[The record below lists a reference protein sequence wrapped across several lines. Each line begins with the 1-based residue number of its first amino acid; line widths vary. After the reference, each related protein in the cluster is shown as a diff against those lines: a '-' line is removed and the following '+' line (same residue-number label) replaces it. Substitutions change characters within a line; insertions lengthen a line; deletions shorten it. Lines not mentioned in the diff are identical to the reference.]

1 MSGTLALL
9 IALVIGIEIAIPI
22 GTYLLF
28 KGRYDEKTRLWF
40 ISVLCNS
47 AAIILVALRPLIPEY
62 VSHQVS
68 WMLMIAAFQLMLE
81 AISRELHPRTRWRVH
96 AAAFLS
102 WVCLIN
108 VIYLYGLT
116 ESLGFAAYSIALASV
131 SGILLMMLWKLNK
144 HRSSTSLRILQIAFF
159 LYGVPALL
167 RVVAYVQTGSVDQL
181 NVFKFSMVTNI
192 LVFAWVLGQMFLP
205 FGYWGFTLEKA
216 ESEREQA
223 EAGED
228 RATQEAD
235 RFRLLVE
242 ERDRL
247 LVMNSRF
254 SVVSA
259 LSSFSAM
266 LIHDI
271 TQPLQTLQL
280 GLERIRSDLV
290 KGAPR
295 ERLEVDVEQ
304 LEKTMDRA
312 GNLVSGL
319 RTLMQSGESKVAPV
333 LVAPLFDKIDSI
345 LSSEALNRKVAVVR
359 ENNLPHDCQIMADEV
374 MLQRVMINL
383 ISNALNQFRLNP
395 VSSPQ
400 VTIRL
405 EQEDLNDL
413 PGVVI
418 QVTDNG
424 GGFPLE
430 LLERVGQPW
439 SSSQP
444 EGLGMA
450 LMLSKQLVGL
460 WGGYLK
466 LFNRSDGVAGA
477 GVRIWLRK
485 AEKTDKTE
493 SPVVGI
499 PKNGNTVF

>member
-1 MSGTLALL
+1 M
-9 IALVIGIEIAIPI
+9 PI

-28 KGRYDEKTRLWF
+28 NGRHDEKTRLWLLSMSI
-40 ISVLCNS
+40 ISLS
-47 AAIILVALRPLIPEY
+47 TILVAVRPIIPYYLAHELPWLMHTTGFLLMVEAIRRESRAPTPWWVY
-62 VSHQVS
+62 GVLLVFFATIWNVLHILGYSQPWGLALYSSFVSVICS
-68 WMLMIAAFQLMLE
+68 ILWWMLHKLRRQSSSKSLLLLE
-81 AISRELHPRTRWRVH
+81 IGV
-96 AAAFLS
+96 
-102 WVCLIN
+102 V
-108 VIYLYGLT
+108 LYGLP
-116 ESLGFAAYSIALASV
+116 S
-131 SGILLMMLWKLNK
+131 
-144 HRSSTSLRILQIAFF
+144 
-159 LYGVPALL
+159 LL
-167 RVVAYVQTGSVDQL
+167 RVLGFLYLGTPDVM
-181 NVFKFSMVTNI
+181 NVYKFSVFTNL
-192 LVFAWVLGQMFLP
+192 LVFSFVLAVLFIAL
-205 FGYWGFTLEKA
+205 GYWGFTLEK
-216 ESEREQA
+216 SERERSLA

-254 SVVSA
+254 SIVSA

-290 KGAPR
+290 KGASR
-295 ERLEVDVEQ
+295 AQLEVDVEH

-345 LSSEALNRKVAVVR
+345 LSSEALNRKVTVAL
-359 ENNLPHDCQIMADEV
+359 ENNLPHECRVMADQV
-374 MLQRVMINL
+374 MLQRVVINL
-383 ISNALNQFRLNP
+383 VSNALNQFKLNP
-395 VSSPQ
+395 VAAPK
-400 VTIRL
+400 VTISLAR
-405 EQEDLNDL
+405 EELNDM

-424 GGFPLE
+424 GGFPPE

-439 SSSQP
+439 SSRRP

-460 WGGYLK
+460 WGGQLN
-466 LFNRSDGVAGA
+466 LFNRTDGVAGA

-485 AEKTDKTE
+485 AEKSDKSENTL
-493 SPVVGI
+493 VGI

>member
-9 IALVIGIEIAIPI
+9 ISLVIGIELTIPV

-28 KGRYDEKTRLWF
+28 KGRYDDKTRLWF

-47 AAIILVALRPLIPEY
+47 SAIILVALRPLLPEY

-81 AISRELHPRTRWRVH
+81 AISREMQPRTRWWVH
-96 AAAFLS
+96 ATVFLS
-102 WVCLIN
+102 WVCLSN
-108 VIYLYGLT
+108 VIYLFGLT
-116 ESLGFAAYSIALASV
+116 ESLGFVIYSIALV
-131 SGILLMMLWKLNK
+131 LFSGILWVMLWKLNK
-144 HRSSTSLRILQIAFF
+144 HRSSISLRILQIAFL
-159 LYGVPALL
+159 LYGVPSLL
-167 RVVAYVQTGSVDQL
+167 RIVAYVQTGSVDQL
-181 NVFKFSMVTNI
+181 NVFKFSMVTNL

-290 KGAPR
+290 KGASR
-295 ERLEVDVEQ
+295 ERLEADVEQ

-319 RTLMQSGESKVAPV
+319 RTLMQSGESKAAPV

-345 LSSEALNRKVAVVR
+345 LSSEALNRRVTVVL
-359 ENNLPHDCQIMADEV
+359 ENNLPHECRAMADEV
-374 MLQRVMINL
+374 MLQRVVINL
-383 ISNALNQFRLNP
+383 VANALNQFKLNP
-395 VSSPQ
+395 VAAPK
-400 VTIRL
+400 VTISLAR
-405 EQEDLNDL
+405 EDLNDM
-413 PGVVI
+413 PGLVI

-424 GGFPLE
+424 GGFPPE

-439 SSSQP
+439 SSRRP

-460 WGGYLK
+460 WGGHLN
-466 LFNRSDGVAGA
+466 LFNRTDGVAGA

-485 AEKTDKTE
+485 AEKTDKSE
-493 SPVVGI
+493 NALAGI